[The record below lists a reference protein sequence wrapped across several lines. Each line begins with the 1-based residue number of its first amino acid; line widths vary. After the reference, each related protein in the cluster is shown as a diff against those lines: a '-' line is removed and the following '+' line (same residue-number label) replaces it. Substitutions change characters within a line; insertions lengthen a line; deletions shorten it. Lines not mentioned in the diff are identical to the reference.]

1 MNKMADKQEVPCAI
15 RIKVVCKF
23 CNAIIGCEKGNT
35 DLFCQHL
42 EESHNIFNNQDMVLA
57 VQFLSETQR
66 SELLKMT
73 RGAIREKLHVR
84 HDDEEEEEED
94 EGPNSQMFN
103 YPKLEVA
110 PGSKNWNLELLRKQV
125 SKYLAVQGY
134 GRNRKRLGHG
144 EPPKGW
150 PEEYTWTSFK
160 GTGRGCPKKMLEN
173 IIFGLLRSQNLNPA
187 EFVVQGEGEEEVAE
201 RGG

>member
-84 HDDEEEEEED
+84 QYEKYQKHE
-94 EGPNSQMFN
+94 
-103 YPKLEVA
+103 LVL
-110 PGSKNWNLELLRKQV
+110 GSIVWCFL
-125 SKYLAVQGY
+125 
-134 GRNRKRLGHG
+134 
-144 EPPKGW
+144 
-150 PEEYTWTSFK
+150 
-160 GTGRGCPKKMLEN
+160 
-173 IIFGLLRSQNLNPA
+173 
-187 EFVVQGEGEEEVAE
+187 
-201 RGG
+201 